1 MDKGPQCQPTC
12 AQINKCNTKILSLC
26 RLLSNFKIKKNQLI
40 QCKAR
45 IYSGVKKKLRTIQ
58 GSIQLRLTPKGEDGW
73 MLSADLPT

>member
-45 IYSGVKKKLRTIQ
+45 IYSGVKKNSELFKAA
-58 GSIQLRLTPKGEDGW
+58 S
-73 MLSADLPT
+73 S